1 MKTEIRNRKIEEVK
15 TINGTIGERFNQIA
29 VSVSYDE
36 GGMNYFS
43 GTTRAR
49 GYKLHCTPCRDS
61 GNGLRESVLLSG
73 KRDSGLAYMICEATR
88 YNAKNLAKIAEQ
100 VDAQKIADLYLAEAD
115 QSILE
120 YIHTLSTPRLTATA
134 TGI

>member
-1 MKTEIRNRKIEEVK
+1 MKTEIKNRRIEEVK
-15 TINGTIGERFNQIA
+15 KINGTIGERFDQVA

-43 GTTRAR
+43 GQTRAR

-61 GNGLRESVLLSG
+61 GNGFRESVLMSG
-73 KRDSGLAYMICEATR
+73 KRDSGLAYPICEATR
-88 YNAKNLAKIAEQ
+88 YSAKNLAKIAEQ
-100 VDAQKIADLYLAEAD
+100 VEAQKIADLYLAEAD
-115 QSILE
+115 QSILD

>member
-1 MKTEIRNRKIEEVK
+1 MKTEIRNRRIEEVK
-15 TINGTIGERFNQIA
+15 TINGTIGERFNQVA

-49 GYKLHCTPCRDS
+49 GYKIHCTPCKDA
-61 GNGLRESVLLSG
+61 GNGFRECVLLSG

-100 VDAQKIADLYLAEAD
+100 VDAQKVADLFEQEKD
-115 QSILE
+115 QEIIS
-120 YIHTLSTPRLTATA
+120 YISTLTK
-134 TGI
+134 